1 MLEKNQSVVVRNF
14 EPADKNFI
22 LATWLKGLRYGN
34 DWFGEIE
41 SSVYFT
47 VYQKIIDAVITD
59 PRVSVKI
66 ACLKDDP
73 DVVLG
78 YSVSSGNR
86 LDWIF
91 VKRLWRNIGIAK
103 SLIPPGITV
112 VSHIT
117 TTGRSILRKK
127 KGVFFNPFS
136 LN

>member
-1 MLEKNQSVVVRNF
+1 MQDKTPAVIVRDYVVD
-14 EPADKNFI
+14 DKNFI

-41 SSVYFT
+41 PSVYFT
-47 VYQKIIDAVITD
+47 VYQKIIDAVLSD
-59 PRVSVKI
+59 PRVSVKV

-86 LDWIF
+86 LDWVF

-103 SLIPPGITV
+103 SLIPPGITI

-117 TTGRSILRKK
+117 TTGRSILRKN